1 MNNFVSYN
9 VESPP
14 ERDFPF
20 HQFNLS
26 VIFDPGCSWLLLRI
40 HPRSSSSSLNNAR
53 SLLDGSYLRQ
63 LVLSWPLLSLWHGSS
78 STPGTLLLVICLFSL
93 QWNKV
98 TRTHSRSAA
107 QYSVNEGNYVLHIC
121 SAIVSPSQH
130 DDVAQKKSFVP
141 SLNRSGSQLF
151 A

>member
-53 SLLDGSYLRQ
+53 SVLDGSYLRQ

-98 TRTHSRSAA
+98 TRTHFAEWEWLS
-107 QYSVNEGNYVLHIC
+107 QC
-121 SAIVSPSQH
+121 SAIFGKRRQLCAPH
-130 DDVAQKKSFVP
+130 LFCYCF
-141 SLNRSGSQLF
+141 SLATWWRCSKEVLR
-151 A
+151 ACVE